1 MRRIARGHT
10 AFPEHIGA
18 SFIIWHHFRSVVLVS
33 HRPKLLLIPQ
43 DKWPA
48 LWRAGTGGLQ
58 HMVASLYRRRSMNE
72 GSPMRRPTDL
82 IIEPAAEHN
91 DAASPCPDLHEPNDR
106 EAWAV
111 SPSIFWIS
119 GGRALSRGRKGPLD
133 RAADEDGVSAHSRDD
148 PYRGHRG
155 ALSPSASV
163 AHADRPYLRGLRPDL
178 HHRGAAW
185 CR

>member
-119 GGRALSRGRKGPLD
+119 GGRALSRSFVSRSTEPPMKTASRRIRVTIPPAVAVTRSRHLRRASTCGSGSRWRPLSFLD
-133 RAADEDGVSAHSRDD
+133 RRARER
-148 PYRGHRG
+148 R
-155 ALSPSASV
+155 
-163 AHADRPYLRGLRPDL
+163 
-178 HHRGAAW
+178 
-185 CR
+185 